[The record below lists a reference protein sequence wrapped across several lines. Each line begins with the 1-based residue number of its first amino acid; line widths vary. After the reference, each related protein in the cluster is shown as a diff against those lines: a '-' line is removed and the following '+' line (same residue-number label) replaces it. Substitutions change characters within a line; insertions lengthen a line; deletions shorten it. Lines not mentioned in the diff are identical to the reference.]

1 MTRLPLLALP
11 LLLLG
16 LPAPAH
22 ASPWV
27 PPLPAPLEVTRG
39 FDPPETRYGPGH
51 RGVDLAAPAG
61 TVVRAAGSGR
71 VSFAGVLAGR
81 GVVAVVHGDL
91 RTTYEPVAAG
101 VSVGDRVAAGEPI
114 GLLERGHSPC
124 RACLHWGLRR
134 GDSYLDPL
142 SLLRRGPSVLLP
154 LTASDRALAR
164 AARLAPLPGSL
175 VGQGARPQ
183 ASSDPVDRASADG
196 SPPDPPGWSLRSAD
210 LPRGATALL
219 SLIAGLVLLTRRP
232 RPEPA
237 GAPDPDDPPVAPALA
252 PGLGL
257 ALHARDRLTGS
268 PADQPAD
275 QPEVD
280 DPSPDRTDAAAAL
293 PVDLAVERARRR
305 PTDRCVAPQPEGAS
319 PRRLA

>member
-51 RGVDLAAPAG
+51 RGVDLAAPVG
-61 TVVRAAGSGR
+61 TVVQAAGAGR

-134 GDSYLDPL
+134 GEAYLDPL

-164 AARLAPLPGSL
+164 ASRLVVEPAGRSSSAPLPA
-175 VGQGARPQ
+175 V
-183 ASSDPVDRASADG
+183 RASAQAAT
-196 SPPDPPGWSLRSAD
+196 PPAAQPVESPGWSLRAAD
-210 LPRGATALL
+210 LPLGAGALL
-219 SLIAGLVLLTRRP
+219 ALVAGLVLLSHRP
-232 RPEPA
+232 RPWPS
-237 GAPDPDDPPVAPALA
+237 PDPYDDDPPVAPAVS
-252 PGLGL
+252 
-257 ALHARDRLTGS
+257 ARAASTWTDPVQAAVQRLPPPSGGTS
-268 PADQPAD
+268 ADAEAD
-275 QPEVD
+275 SE
-280 DPSPDRTDAAAAL
+280 PSYV
-293 PVDLAVERARRR
+293 VDLAAERLRRR
-305 PTDRCVAPQPEGAS
+305 GTGAAAVES
-319 PRRLA
+319 CHRAAER

>member
-11 LLLLG
+11 LLLLLG

-61 TVVRAAGSGR
+61 TVVRAAGAGR

-101 VSVGDRVAAGEPI
+101 VSVGDRVAVGEPL

-164 AARLAPLPGSL
+164 AGRLVVEPAGRSSAGPLP
-175 VGQGARPQ
+175 A
-183 ASSDPVDRASADG
+183 ASAG
-196 SPPDPPGWSLRSAD
+196 APPPAAARQPVESPGWSLRAAD
-210 LPRGATALL
+210 LPLAAGAVLALV
-219 SLIAGLVLLTRRP
+219 AGLVLLSHHPRP
-232 RPEPA
+232 RPS
-237 GAPDPDDPPVAPALA
+237 PDPDDDPDDDPPVAPAASTRA
-252 PGLGL
+252 PGSW
-257 ALHARDRLTGS
+257 T
-268 PADQPAD
+268 
-275 QPEVD
+275 
-280 DPSPDRTDAAAAL
+280 DPVHTAVQAL
-293 PVDLAVERARRR
+293 PPPARGTSADAEPDGVIDLAAERLRRR
-305 PTDRCVAPQPEGAS
+305 GTAATAVETCDRAAE
-319 PRRLA
+319 R